1 MTVIVALCSVGVPG
15 HRSELGVP
23 HVGSVWH
30 PQAWS
35 RSWEGN
41 ADMSWIVDHVNNF
54 GAVAGKAVFMYAT
67 AVIGLRLGERRTL
80 AQWTIIDFATA
91 VAIGAIIGR
100 TAIADTQ
107 SYATGAVALLTLIAI
122 HRLASLLRFRPVAG
136 KLFDHRVR
144 VLVDHGQLRRRQ
156 LRMCGLTDNDLYAQL
171 RQRGVFDL
179 DQLRYVLYEAKG
191 DLTVVPDHN
200 TVNADPPLV
209 QAGLDSA
216 DGYQH
221 RHSPTP

>member
-1 MTVIVALCSVGVPG
+1 M
-15 HRSELGVP
+15 
-23 HVGSVWH
+23 GSVWH

-35 RSWEGN
+35 RSWEGK

-179 DQLRYVLYEAKG
+179 TQLRYVLYEAKG

-200 TVNADPPLV
+200 TLNAEPPLV

-221 RHSPTP
+221 HLSPTP